1 MITLQLSDF
10 LYLGQKCAI
19 VATEQ
24 IWYNPKVSG
33 IQRVVPVKITMPQK
47 ETIIAMVIIWE
58 GCTLTIEEI
67 MKDFESLNAGCSVR
81 QIKVD

>member
-24 IWYNPKVSG
+24 IWYNPKVSK
-33 IQRVVPVKITMPQK
+33 IQQVIPVKITMLQK
-47 ETIIAMVIIWE
+47 ETIAMVILWE
-58 GCTLTIEEI
+58 SCTLTIEEI
-67 MKDFESLNAGCSVR
+67 MKDFESLNAECSVR

>member
-24 IWYNPKVSG
+24 IWYNPKVSK
-33 IQRVVPVKITMPQK
+33 IQQVVPVKITMPQK
-47 ETIIAMVIIWE
+47 ETVAMVILWE
-58 GCTLTIEEI
+58 GCPLTIEEI
-67 MKDFESLNAGCSVR
+67 MKDFENLNAGCSVR